1 MLGSPVSTFMELS
14 LLLMQEADTQGILEL
29 EEVVEVR
36 LETQLS
42 SQRA

>member
-1 MLGSPVSTFMELS
+1 MLGSPVSTSMELS
-14 LLLMQEADTQGILEL
+14 LLLRQEADTQGILEL